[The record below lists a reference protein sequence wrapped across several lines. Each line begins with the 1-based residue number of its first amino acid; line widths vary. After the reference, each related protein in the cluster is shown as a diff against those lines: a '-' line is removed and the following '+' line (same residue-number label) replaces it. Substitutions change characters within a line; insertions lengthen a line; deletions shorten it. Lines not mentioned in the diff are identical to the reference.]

1 MKTATKSLDFPG
13 VKIHSNLSTAKLV
26 ETSLARGEGV
36 LAANG
41 ALCCDTGE
49 RTGRSPNDK
58 FVEDTQGVH
67 DAIAWGNT
75 NRPITPEN
83 FAKIEAMATE
93 YLGKK
98 KELYR
103 FDGFAGRQTNG
114 TD

>member
-1 MKTATKSLDFPG
+1 MAHFVATLASAPADHQTTSLL
-13 VKIHSNLSTAKLV
+13 KIH
-26 ETSLARGEGV
+26 
-36 LAANG
+36 
-41 ALCCDTGE
+41 
-49 RTGRSPNDK
+49 P
-58 FVEDTQGVH
+58 GVH

-98 KELYR
+98 RRTLSVR
-103 FDGFAGRQTNG
+103 WFRRCRRDG